1 MNIFIG
7 TGKSKLMRSIA
18 DIICKRHGVGSVT
31 VLHDVRLSKY
41 VGEGE
46 HKLREYFKTAQR

>member
-1 MNIFIG
+1 M
-7 TGKSKLMRSIA
+7 
-18 DIICKRHGVGSVT
+18 GSVT